1 MLRRIFWV
9 IGLMAGLVSFVF
21 AQDSVDV
28 TFYYKPSGS
37 PTAVYLPGEFNGWGP
52 NSGGIISSGAP
63 SLMTKDPVTGV
74 WSKTY
79 RLRVGGPQSGGGVAG
94 AYQYKF
100 NENGTNWIPDPLNP
114 RQNQQDNNNSE
125 LFVTSPTIFHFLP
138 NSKSGIVS
146 TQFPVISAYIYPS
159 LASGVDTSS
168 FVIQIDTLSYSI
180 PGTSYDPATNLLSFR
195 SPISL
200 YNGTR
205 FMKLSVKNLGGTEV
219 FDTASFFVRGGFV
232 QITTLGNFTTRLS
245 GRAING
251 TVADTSIHSVTVVQN
266 SQDSISTSVTNGK
279 FSVNET
285 LVEGL
290 NSFRA
295 FVRDS
300 TGAIQTSDSIAFTY
314 FINHTPTAKITF
326 STSGSD
332 ITFSAD
338 ASSDPDYGQ
347 SAQLTY
353 QWGTDSANPQSL
365 AGVDGSTQ
373 SQIAVSI
380 PSKPGEYYITLIAAD
395 PNGNADTTRSF
406 FDVNKDGT
414 ATGATFATVPQWV
427 KSGRIYSI
435 FFKGLTS
442 QGTINAALPYLNYI
456 KNMGFNIIWV
466 LPVMENASPIDNGG
480 GPGYNIVDFYK
491 VASEYGTNADFKNF
505 VNQAH
510 QLGLKVI
517 LDVTP
522 NHTSYAHPFV
532 SEGRIFR
539 TDSPHWTFY
548 QHQIIPSGDNGVGPQ
563 SIDPDGFVYYGGFSS
578 QLLNYNWADVDARAY
593 MVGVYSWW
601 VKQMGID
608 GFRFDVYWGPHNRAN
623 NGAGGENE
631 MGVPVRQAIKHVKP
645 DSYLLGETAGTGGGT
660 EVNYADDNGGI
671 DGAYDWTLKDEIHYE
686 AQNGFNV
693 DNLNAKIYNN
703 NYYPGPNSSF
713 LRFLENQD
721 EDRIAYLCGSFAR
734 TMPLGTVI
742 FTAPGMPMIWEG
754 QEVGMGLGDSNFDH
768 RRRGVVDWNFSG
780 KSLLQPHYQKL
791 AWIRGMFPAFSTH
804 TFIRLSTGNSLV
816 YGYTRPF
823 TDQNGIALENF
834 NGSSASA
841 SITLSG
847 SGGSPNVSFTG
858 GAVDGKTYYMN
869 DVYNDTSY
877 AVSFSGGSLTF
888 NTTLPAYGSAV
899 YILCDS
905 IVHLQLPLLTS
916 VEEHQQGLAPDHFT
930 LEQNYPNPFNPTTN
944 IRFTIQSAVFTS
956 LKVYDILGR
965 EIKTLVSE
973 RKSPGTYDV
982 NFDGSNLA
990 SGMYLYRF
998 QAGSFISTKRMVLM
1012 K

>member
-1 MLRRIFWV
+1 MRRVVLIV
-9 IGLMAGLVSFVF
+9 GLIAGLVYPVL

-28 TFYYKPSGS
+28 TFYYKPSGNPS
-37 PTAVYLPGEFNGWGP
+37 TVYVPGEFNSWGH
-52 NSGGIISSGAP
+52 NASGIIPANDP
-63 SLMTKDPVTGV
+63 SLMTKDPATGI
-74 WSKTY
+74 WSRTY
-79 RLRVGGPQSGGGVAG
+79 RLQVGGQIGGGVAG

-100 NENGTNWIPDPLNP
+100 NENGNNWIPDPLNP

-138 NSKSGIVS
+138 NSKSGIVP
-146 TQFPVISAYIYPS
+146 TQLPVISAYVFSS
-159 LASGVDTSS
+159 LASGIDTSS
-168 FVIQIDTLSYSI
+168 FVIQIDTTSYVI
-180 PGTSYDPATNLLSFR
+180 PGTSFNPATSLLSFR
-195 SPISL
+195 SPVVL
-200 YNGTR
+200 HNGTR
-205 FMKLSVKNLGGTEV
+205 FMKLFVKNLAGAEV
-219 FDTASFFVRGGFV
+219 TDTTSFFVRGGFV
-232 QITTLGNFTTRLS
+232 QLTTLGNFVTRVP
-245 GRAING
+245 GRILNG
-251 TVADTSIHSVTVVQN
+251 TVVDTAIHSATVVQN
-266 SQDSISTSVTNGK
+266 GHDSISTSVTNGK
-279 FSVNET
+279 FSINET
-285 LVEGL
+285 FVEGI

-295 FVRDS
+295 FVKDS
-300 TGAIQTSDSIAFTY
+300 TGTIQTSDSVVFTY
-314 FINHTPTAKITF
+314 LVNHTPTAKITF

-332 ITFSAD
+332 IMLNAGQ
-338 ASSDPDYGQ
+338 SSDPDSGQ
-347 SAQLTY
+347 TAQLTY
-353 QWGTDSANPQSL
+353 MWGTDTANPQSL

-373 SQIAVSI
+373 SQITISI

-414 ATGATFATVPQWV
+414 ATGATSATVPQWV

-456 KNMGFNIIWV
+456 KNMGFNIIWI
-466 LPVMENASPIDNGG
+466 LPVMQNAAPIDNGG
-480 GPGYNIVDFYK
+480 GPGYNIVDFYT
-491 VASEYGTNADFKNF
+491 VAREYGTNADFKNF
-505 VNQAH
+505 VAQAH

-532 SEGRIFR
+532 TEGRTYR

-578 QLLNYNWADVDARAY
+578 QLLNYNWADIDARAY
-593 MVGVYSWW
+593 MTGVYSWW
-601 VKQMGID
+601 VKQMGVD

-631 MGVPVRQAIKHVKP
+631 MGIPVRQAIKHVKP

-660 EVNYADDNGGI
+660 EVNYADDNGGV
-671 DGAYDWTLKDEIHYE
+671 DGAYDWTLKDEIHAE
-686 AQNGFNV
+686 AQNGFSV

-721 EDRIAYLCGSFAR
+721 EDRIAYLCGSYPK

-754 QEVGMGLGDSNFDH
+754 EEVGMGLGDQNFDH

-791 AWIRGMFPAFSTH
+791 AWIRGTFPAFSTQ

-816 YGYTRPF
+816 YGYTRPYV
-823 TDQNGIALENF
+823 DQNGIALENF
-834 NGSSASA
+834 NSTSASA

-847 SGGSPNVSFTG
+847 GGGSPNVYFTG

-877 AVSFSGGSLTF
+877 AVSFSGGLLTF

-899 YILCDS
+899 YILSDS
-905 IVHLQLPLLTS
+905 LVHLQLPLLTS
-916 VEEHQQGLAPDHFT
+916 VDGRQQELPPGNFALQ
-930 LEQNYPNPFNPTTN
+930 QNFPNPFNPTTT
-944 IRFTIQSAVFTS
+944 IRYSVARAGKVTLV
-956 LKVYDILGR
+956 VYDVLGR
-965 EIKTLVSE
+965 TVTTLVNE
-973 RKSPGTYDV
+973 YKSPGEYWAV
-982 NFDGSNLA
+982 FDAKNLSTGVYYYRITA
-990 SGMYLYRF
+990 ETFSGV
-998 QAGSFISTKRMVLM
+998 KRMILV